1 MANNPRVAA
10 YERQLGPKKPIPKPA
25 PTGYKTPVPNPSQAM
40 ANLIKEREAYAKKY
54 GSWPTDSELAKE
66 RKRKR

>member
-10 YERQLGPKKPIPKPA
+10 YEASKKKVVPKPA

-66 RKRKR
+66 RKRNR